1 MSNKEVLDIINQAT
15 SLKEINIDASKALI
29 LTAKALF
36 PKNFEM

>member
-1 MSNKEVLDIINQAT
+1 MSKEAQDIINKAVL
-15 SLKEINIDASKALI
+15 LKETNLDASKALI